1 MFGPLKQV
9 CLTIPYRINLWSQ
22 GRFGL
27 SPVVGSPVGG
37 GRRSRQ
43 TFEVIGR
50 LMIYHFCWQQGT
62 LTKNLRAHVYMYTLQ
77 KIGFIELADSR
88 DELCSTT

>member
-50 LMIYHFCWQQGT
+50 LMIYHFC
-62 LTKNLRAHVYMYTLQ
+62 LQ